1 MNFFEHQKLRRKKT
15 RQLILLFFLAV
26 LAITAALYFIASP
39 LWQTEGRYWNWWD
52 PQAALIISLSTL
64 TLIAIGA
71 LYRIQS
77 LKGGGATIA
86 KALGGREIKPSHLQ
100 GLAEKRLYN
109 VVEEMAIASGVPIP
123 RIFILEQENAINAFA
138 AGYTIHDAAIAVSK
152 GSLEQLTRDEL
163 QGVVAH
169 EFSHILNGDMRLNIH
184 LIGILGGILVIATIG
199 RILIEIGART
209 RGGRNNPGAGF
220 ILAGL
225 AILTI
230 GSIGVFFGRIIKA
243 AISRQR
249 EYLADASAVQFTR
262 NPQGIGG
269 ALTKILKW
277 SQGSLIKNP
286 MAEEASHLFFSQA
299 IKINFQALMAT
310 HPPLEKRI
318 AAIQGIPIPKLPTA
332 ASTPL
337 QTKSST
343 YKNHQ
348 ELIAQI
354 GQFSATPNQIA
365 HTLEEKIHPILWQK
379 AHEPQ
384 HAPTLIQ
391 ALLLAENSATQAAQ
405 LRVIEHDLGKDEA
418 QHTAALTA
426 LMPKEKELRW
436 ILLQTALPALRE
448 NTPQHNQQL
457 LHRAKKITLSDGHL
471 NFMELTIE
479 ILLEKWLLQPTPHL
493 APIRK
498 LDAARPALV
507 PLLTSLAK
515 IGHPQDSDLQRSA
528 LQAAW
533 LALYPTTPIPAI
545 EPTSYHALRQAL
557 IHLTSATSEIKQHIL
572 SAAAIII
579 TYDEHI
585 YRQEKDYIR
594 MIALILDAPIPPLTC
609 VPR

>member
-1 MNFFEHQKLRRKKT
+1 MNFFEQQTLSRKKT
-15 RQLILLFFLAV
+15 QLLFILFLIAV
-26 LAITAALYFIASP
+26 LAIITALYLIASP
-39 LWQTEGRYWNWWD
+39 LWQTGGHWQWWH
-52 PQAALIISLSTL
+52 PEYALIITLSTL

-71 LYRIQS
+71 LYRIHS
-77 LKGGGATIA
+77 LKGGGAIVA

-169 EFSHILNGDMRLNIH
+169 EYSHILNGDMRLNIH

-199 RILIEIGART
+199 RILIEIGARS
-209 RGGRNNPGAGF
+209 RGGRNNPGPAL

-225 AILTI
+225 AITAI
-230 GSIGVFFGRIIKA
+230 GYIGVFFGRLIKA

-277 SQGSLIKNP
+277 SQGSRIKNP
-286 MAEEASHLFFSQA
+286 MAEEASHLFFAQA

-318 AAIQGIPIPKLPTA
+318 AAILSIPISKLPT
-332 ASTPL
+332 STPL
-337 QTKSST
+337 QARSST
-343 YKNHQ
+343 HKNHQ

-354 GQFSATPNQIA
+354 GQISSTPNQIA

-498 LDAARPALV
+498 LDAVRPALV

-533 LALYPTTPIPAI
+533 LTLYPTTPIPAI

-557 IHLTSATSEIKQHIL
+557 IHLASATSEIKQHIL
-572 SAAAIII
+572 SAATIII

-594 MIALILDAPIPPLTC
+594 MIALILDAPIPPL
-609 VPR
+609 